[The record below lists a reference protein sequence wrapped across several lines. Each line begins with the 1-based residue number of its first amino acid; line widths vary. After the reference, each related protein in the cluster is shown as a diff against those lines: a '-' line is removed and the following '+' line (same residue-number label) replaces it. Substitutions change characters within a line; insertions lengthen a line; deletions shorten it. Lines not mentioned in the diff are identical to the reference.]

1 VSPAGWRGFR
11 VGVLLTH
18 ALVELSVAA
27 LMWADP
33 GAFGLPTDP
42 TTAAL
47 ARSFGVGAGSVGLL
61 SLLLVRWWRGTA
73 AVAGLLSLAAYQA
86 GIFVTQLLNPMVGV
100 PVWVAPVFHGAFV
113 VSFVVLAKRAS
124 GHADAAGLE

>member
-1 VSPAGWRGFR
+1 MSPAGWRRFR
-11 VGVLLTH
+11 AGVLGAH
-18 ALVELSVAA
+18 ALVELSVAG
-27 LMWADP
+27 LMWSDP

-61 SLLLVRWWRGTA
+61 SLLLLRWERGPA
-73 AVAGLLSLAAYQA
+73 AVAGLATLAAYQA

-113 VSFVVLAKRAS
+113 VSFVVLANRVS